1 MTNQIKYK
9 WASLGTGVIA
19 NELAQALEAL
29 GGKLY
34 SVANRTYD
42 KGVAFAEKYG
52 IEKVYQEIDEVFK
65 DPEVDIIYISTPH
78 NTHINFL
85 RKALAA
91 GKHVLCEKSI
101 TLNSEELAEAIQLAE
116 ENHVKLAEAMTI
128 FHMPIYRKLSEIVES
143 GKLGPLKV
151 IQMNFGSYKEYDMTN
166 RFFNRNLAGGALLD
180 IGVYALSF
188 VRWFMTSQPTEMVS
202 QVKLAP
208 TGVDEQAGILLTNA
222 EGEMATVT
230 LSLHA
235 KQPKRGTIA
244 YDKGYIELYE
254 YPVRKFAI
262 NVDLCRYFLHRTFP
276 SSVSVSCSVPCGF
289 GRGGRALSPSS
300 PRRGGGLLVAAAL
313 PSCAKPPGRPALRRF
328 RRRRLGAGV
337 RRSRHGR
344 RKGRLPARA
353 ACVRRQA
360 AALRARRR
368 QYVRRRR
375 HGARRV

>member
-52 IEKVYQEIDEVFK
+52 IEKVYEEIDQVFE

-78 NTHINFL
+78 NTHINYL

-254 YPVRKFAI
+254 YPRGQKAVITYTEDGSQEIIKAGETAKALQYEVLDMEAAVAGENDYTYLNYSRDVMELMTQLRK
-262 NVDLCRYFLHRTFP
+262 DW
-276 SSVSVSCSVPCGF
+276 
-289 GRGGRALSPSS
+289 
-300 PRRGGGLLVAAAL
+300 GLTY
-313 PSCAKPPGRPALRRF
+313 PEEE
-328 RRRRLGAGV
+328 
-337 RRSRHGR
+337 
-344 RKGRLPARA
+344 
-353 ACVRRQA
+353 
-360 AALRARRR
+360 
-368 QYVRRRR
+368 
-375 HGARRV
+375 

>member
-1 MTNQIKYK
+1 MTNQIKYN

-29 GGKLY
+29 DGKLY

-52 IEKVYQEIDEVFK
+52 IEKVYKEIDQVFE

-78 NTHINFL
+78 NTHINYL

-254 YPVRKFAI
+254 YPRGQKAVITYTEDGSQEIIKAGETAKALQYEVLDMEAAVAGENDYTYLNYSRDVMELMTQLRK
-262 NVDLCRYFLHRTFP
+262 DW
-276 SSVSVSCSVPCGF
+276 
-289 GRGGRALSPSS
+289 
-300 PRRGGGLLVAAAL
+300 GLTY
-313 PSCAKPPGRPALRRF
+313 PEEE
-328 RRRRLGAGV
+328 
-337 RRSRHGR
+337 
-344 RKGRLPARA
+344 
-353 ACVRRQA
+353 
-360 AALRARRR
+360 
-368 QYVRRRR
+368 
-375 HGARRV
+375 

>member
-1 MTNQIKYK
+1 MTNQIKYN

-52 IEKVYQEIDEVFK
+52 IEKVYKEIDEVFE

-78 NTHINFL
+78 NTHINYL

-101 TLNSEELAEAIQLAE
+101 TLNSEELTEAIQLAE

-235 KQPKRGTIA
+235 KQPKRGMTRAISNFMNTHVG
-244 YDKGYIELYE
+244 KRRSSPI
-254 YPVRKFAI
+254 RKMAHKKSSKQEKP
-262 NVDLCRYFLHRTFP
+262 LKP
-276 SSVSVSCSVPCGF
+276 SSM
-289 GRGGRALSPSS
+289 RSS
-300 PRRGGGLLVAAAL
+300 IWKQLLQ
-313 PSCAKPPGRPALRRF
+313 
-328 RRRRLGAGV
+328 
-337 RRSRHGR
+337 
-344 RKGRLPARA
+344 ARMIIPTSITA
-353 ACVRRQA
+353 EMSWNS
-360 AALRARRR
+360 
-368 QYVRRRR
+368 
-375 HGARRV
+375 

>member
-1 MTNQIKYK
+1 MTHQINYK

-19 NELAQALEAL
+19 NELAQAMEAL

-52 IEKVYQEIDEVFK
+52 IEKVSQEIDEVFE

-78 NTHINFL
+78 NTHINYL

-128 FHMPIYRKLSEIVES
+128 FHMPIYRKLSEIVDS

-180 IGVYALSF
+180 IGVYALSL
-188 VRWFMTSQPTEMVS
+188 VRWFMTSQPTDMVS

-235 KQPKRGTIA
+235 KQPKRCTIA

-254 YPVRKFAI
+254 YPRGQRAVITYTEDGSQEVIKSGETAKALQYEVLDMEAAVSGRENHLYLNYSRDVMELMTQLRK
-262 NVDLCRYFLHRTFP
+262 DW
-276 SSVSVSCSVPCGF
+276 
-289 GRGGRALSPSS
+289 
-300 PRRGGGLLVAAAL
+300 GLVY
-313 PSCAKPPGRPALRRF
+313 PEEE
-328 RRRRLGAGV
+328 
-337 RRSRHGR
+337 
-344 RKGRLPARA
+344 
-353 ACVRRQA
+353 
-360 AALRARRR
+360 
-368 QYVRRRR
+368 
-375 HGARRV
+375 